1 MTREHFALI
10 KISLRDALA
19 RQPHWRHLHL
29 EWKLALAGMTASNT
43 TTPQPLGLRSQLAR
57 LDAWGEKGFPMFR
70 MR

>member
-10 KISLRDALA
+10 KISLREALA
-19 RQPHWRHLHL
+19 RQSHWRHLHPDR
-29 EWKLALAGMTASNT
+29 KLALAVMTASNT

-57 LDAWGEKGFPMFR
+57 LDPWGEKGFPMFR